1 MSAEGTRL
9 KHLSQHLSEMW
20 SVLALIPADVD
31 RGEAGWIDRV
41 YTYDQWSHPFL
52 TDLNP
57 SFVTTISRILQR
69 ENVDIV
75 HTSKGVCAAK
85 TLTKI
90 LRADTDVVYSA
101 QNVEAAHAREFVDE
115 TLPFPKRVLGPRLIP
130 AIERLTVACADFLI
144 TVSERDRRAFMDRY
158 DVDAD
163 RITAIPTGTTTIDE
177 TDRPSQAAVRNRY
190 DLTGGTIAV
199 FHGSYAHPPNQDAV
213 ELIQESIAPAVSERG
228 LDIEFLLVGKGMPA
242 TDVPNVRSVGFVED
256 LFAVLRSAD
265 FAVVPIRHGGGT
277 KTKVYDYLSV
287 GLPIVATEK
296 AVEGIGIESG
306 RHGLITQSVDE
317 EFLSALVE
325 LVGDGALQAEL
336 RSNLLELADEWDW
349 GRSAKR
355 LCAFYRAMRTDTP

>member
-9 KHLSQHLSEMW
+9 KHLSQHLSDEW
-20 SVLALIPADVD
+20 NVLALVPSNTDHS
-31 RGEAGWIDRV
+31 EAGWLERV

-57 SFVTTISRILQR
+57 SFVTSVRRILER

-75 HTSKGVCAAK
+75 QTSKGICAVK
-85 TLTKI
+85 TLIKI
-90 LRADTDVVYSA
+90 LGTDTDVVYSA

-130 AIERLTVACADFLI
+130 VIERLTVACADSLT
-144 TVSERDRRAFMDRY
+144 TVSESDRRGFMDRY
-158 DVDAD
+158 GVDAD
-163 RITAIPTGTTTIDE
+163 RITAIPSGTTKIDE
-177 TDRPSQAAVRNRY
+177 TDLPPPLAVRNRY
-190 DLTGGTIAV
+190 GLTGDTVAV

-213 ELIQESIAPAVSERG
+213 ELIQETIAPAVSERG

-242 TDVPNVRSVGFVED
+242 TDVPNVHSVGFVED

-277 KTKVYDYLSV
+277 KTKVYDYISV

-296 AVEGIGIESG
+296 AVAGIGIESG
-306 RHGLITQSVDE
+306 RHGLITRSVDE

-325 LVGDGALQAEL
+325 LAGNDVFQAEL
-336 RSNLLELADEWDW
+336 RRNLLELADEWDW
-349 GRSAKR
+349 SRSAKR
-355 LCAFYRAMRTDTP
+355 LCAFYRAMRPDTL